1 MGALKAGVK
10 GLRIAMPRD
19 VVLDDLDS
27 EIGRAFETAAGVFER
42 LGASLVEISFPE
54 AEPALGLGPIIAGAE
69 ACVAHEQR
77 LAEAVDEMDPIVGP
91 RMLADRD
98 IAAVQYIK
106 ALCTA
111 RDLRRSLAETL
122 RDVDV
127 LLMATT
133 SRPALPL
140 ATVDTDLDTHAGYA
154 KVYARNTR
162 IGNVLDLCGLSVP
175 CGFSEQELP
184 IGLLLCGKPFTED
197 VVLRAGYAYEQAT
210 DWHPR
215 TPDLA
220 WLA

>member
-42 LGASLVEISFPE
+42 LGASLMEISFPE

-77 LAEAVDEMDPIVGP
+77 LDEMAPIVGP

-98 IAAVQYIK
+98 ITAVQYIK
-106 ALCTA
+106 ALRTA